1 MKLSGAVVAL
11 IERGPLAHLVTL
23 SADGSPHVSMAWVGV
38 EDGEVVIGTL
48 PDQAKLR
55 NIRRD
60 PRVAISMVSGQRTS
74 YGLDEYVVL
83 HGRARLTEGGAADL
97 LQRLARTYLGP
108 DVRFPP
114 MPDPPPG
121 WVIRIGVQRV
131 LGWGPGRTREVPA
144 PA

>member
-1 MKLSGAVVAL
+1 MTIPAPVARL
-11 IERGPLAHLVTL
+11 IEKGPLAHVVTL
-23 SADGSPHVSMAWVGV
+23 MADGSPHVSLAWVGL
-38 EDGEVVIGTL
+38 EGGEVVIGTI

-60 PRVAISMVSGQRTS
+60 PRVAISMVSGHRNA

-83 HGRARLTEGGAADL
+83 HGHARVTEGGAPEL
-97 LQRLARTYLGP
+97 LQRLAHVYLGP

-121 WVIRIGVQRV
+121 WVIRVSVDRVVGV
-131 LGWGPGRTREVPA
+131 GPWFVEE
-144 PA
+144 